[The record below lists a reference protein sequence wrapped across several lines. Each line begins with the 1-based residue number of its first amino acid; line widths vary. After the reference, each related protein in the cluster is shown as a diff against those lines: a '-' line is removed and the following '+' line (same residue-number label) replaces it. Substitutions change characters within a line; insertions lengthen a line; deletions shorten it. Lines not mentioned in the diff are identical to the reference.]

1 MRTAEIWILV
11 ADAARAQVLRI
22 PRRPLDLQ
30 CEPLQVVF
38 EHSVDHLPLREIM
51 ADAPGRSFASVG
63 DRRSAMEYRSDPV
76 REETANFAASLLS
89 ELATRH
95 AEGEFDELVICAP
108 PRMLGALRD
117 AMPARLAAIVTSE
130 IGKDLTRL
138 PTRELREVLED
149 CGTRTA

>member
-76 REETANFAASLLS
+76 REETATFAASLLS

-108 PRMLGALRD
+108 PRMLGALRE
-117 AMPARLAAIVTSE
+117 AMPARLAGAVSGE

-138 PTRELREVLED
+138 PELDLRRVLED
-149 CGTRTA
+149 LGSLPA